1 MLALA
6 RVSFNSCRTRLAEVT
21 WAETVPFCE
30 ERAVEEKGCLTEDG
44 TEEAHKTKTRVLCKE
59 CVERTW
65 GIRLRET
72 DPAKRD
78 PPRLQRSPQF
88 LVEKELVRPLQPAS
102 SEGVSTEDLLGFT

>member
-6 RVSFNSCRTRLAEVT
+6 RVPLNSCRNRLAEV
-21 WAETVPFCE
+21 ARVETVPYCE
-30 ERAVEEKGCLTEDG
+30 ERAVEERGCLTEDG
-44 TEEAHKTKTRVLCKE
+44 TGEAHKAKTRVLCRE

-78 PPRLQRSPQF
+78 PQDCNAAP
-88 LVEKELVRPLQPAS
+88 S
-102 SEGVSTEDLLGFT
+102 SWWRKS